1 MSIRRKL
8 ARAQNRRPPDPPV
21 GAAVK
26 VEKETIDGV
35 ETEVVIIDE
44 TNALEP
50 MNERQRKFIAGKIE
64 AAGGKVRFV

>member
-1 MSIRRKL
+1 MSQRRKL
-8 ARAQNRRPPDPPV
+8 ARAQMRRPIDPPV

-26 VEKETIDGV
+26 VVTETIDGK

-50 MNERQRKFIAGKIE
+50 MNDRQRKFIAEKIQ
-64 AAGGKVRFV
+64 AMGGKVRFV